1 MVLDK
6 IKDMLEKQLGI
17 DKSKITEDS
26 DIIKDI
32 GADSLDIVEF
42 LMDAENEWG
51 ITIEEE
57 DGVGKIQVSGP
68 NKESIDAAVS
78 KIRAIVAIP
87 EVGEVYDAKV
97 ISIMP
102 YGCFV
107 EFMPGKEGLLHISE
121 IAWKRLETVEEA
133 GIKEGDTIQVKLLEI
148 DEKTGKF
155 RLSHRVLEEKP
166 EGWEERPARRPRRE
180 GREGREGGEG
190 RPRRPQHRD

>member
-57 DGVGKIQVSGP
+57 DVK
-68 NKESIDAAVS
+68 D
-78 KIRAIVAIP
+78 
-87 EVGEVYDAKV
+87 
-97 ISIMP
+97 
-102 YGCFV
+102 
-107 EFMPGKEGLLHISE
+107 LHTIGDVVKY
-121 IAWKRLETVEEA
+121 IEA
-133 GIKEGDTIQVKLLEI
+133 RI
-148 DEKTGKF
+148 
-155 RLSHRVLEEKP
+155 
-166 EGWEERPARRPRRE
+166 
-180 GREGREGGEG
+180 
-190 RPRRPQHRD
+190 

>member
-57 DGVGKIQVSGP
+57 DVKNLHTIGDVVKY
-68 NKESIDAAVS
+68 IDS
-78 KIRAIVAIP
+78 RI
-87 EVGEVYDAKV
+87 
-97 ISIMP
+97 
-102 YGCFV
+102 
-107 EFMPGKEGLLHISE
+107 
-121 IAWKRLETVEEA
+121 
-133 GIKEGDTIQVKLLEI
+133 
-148 DEKTGKF
+148 
-155 RLSHRVLEEKP
+155 
-166 EGWEERPARRPRRE
+166 
-180 GREGREGGEG
+180 
-190 RPRRPQHRD
+190 

>member
-57 DGVGKIQVSGP
+57 DVKNLHTIDDVV
-68 NKESIDAAVS
+68 KYIESRI
-78 KIRAIVAIP
+78 
-87 EVGEVYDAKV
+87 
-97 ISIMP
+97 
-102 YGCFV
+102 
-107 EFMPGKEGLLHISE
+107 
-121 IAWKRLETVEEA
+121 
-133 GIKEGDTIQVKLLEI
+133 
-148 DEKTGKF
+148 
-155 RLSHRVLEEKP
+155 
-166 EGWEERPARRPRRE
+166 
-180 GREGREGGEG
+180 
-190 RPRRPQHRD
+190 

>member
-57 DGVGKIQVSGP
+57 DVKNLHTNGDVVKYI
-68 NKESIDAAVS
+68 ESRI
-78 KIRAIVAIP
+78 
-87 EVGEVYDAKV
+87 
-97 ISIMP
+97 
-102 YGCFV
+102 
-107 EFMPGKEGLLHISE
+107 
-121 IAWKRLETVEEA
+121 
-133 GIKEGDTIQVKLLEI
+133 
-148 DEKTGKF
+148 
-155 RLSHRVLEEKP
+155 
-166 EGWEERPARRPRRE
+166 
-180 GREGREGGEG
+180 
-190 RPRRPQHRD
+190 

>member
-57 DGVGKIQVSGP
+57 YVKDLHTIGDVVKYI
-68 NKESIDAAVS
+68 ESRI
-78 KIRAIVAIP
+78 
-87 EVGEVYDAKV
+87 
-97 ISIMP
+97 
-102 YGCFV
+102 
-107 EFMPGKEGLLHISE
+107 
-121 IAWKRLETVEEA
+121 
-133 GIKEGDTIQVKLLEI
+133 
-148 DEKTGKF
+148 
-155 RLSHRVLEEKP
+155 
-166 EGWEERPARRPRRE
+166 
-180 GREGREGGEG
+180 
-190 RPRRPQHRD
+190 